1 MGLSQEIYRGRR
13 YSVSRLWKG
22 GDDSLVL
29 KLARKGSLA
38 LSSTEMLRHE
48 FELLREL
55 AELGAPGVVRALAL
69 EDVEGMPA
77 LVLEDAGPGDL
88 RDWLKHHPLEPDIFL
103 EMAIQLAEILG
114 TLHRHHVIHR
124 DINPTNIIVKEGPGH
139 LTVIDFDIATKVAGP
154 TLPAN
159 ILGELELTLPYVAPE
174 QTGRM
179 DRLVDHRADLY
190 SLGATFY
197 EMLTGQPPFLS
208 SDPIELVHAHLA
220 RPPLPPVHANPKV
233 PELLSALV
241 LKLLA
246 KMPEERYQSADSLL
260 ADLQEARKRKR
271 TSGMSEPFELGRLDS
286 ARQLPIPE
294 RLYGRERELTQLE
307 AILARVRTG
316 TSERV
321 MLTGTAG
328 IGKSALIRE
337 LGQHLGRG
345 VWFLTGKF
353 DQLQGNVPYAP
364 LVAAFQGLLDGLA
377 KEPAD
382 VQDTWRHRLLE
393 ALGTNGRLILG
404 LVPELEQFLGPQ
416 PALADLMPT
425 EAERLL
431 HLTVQAFIQAFA
443 TPERPLVLFLDDLQ
457 WADPASIKLLQ
468 HLASDL
474 DSHHVL
480 WSSSCRIEEVGPE
493 HPITR
498 ALEAIQQR
506 KIFIHVIAVSPLD
519 LEALTALCADTL
531 RREPSDVRPLAE
543 LVLRKTAGNPLFVTR
558 FLKYLH
564 HAGLLSFDVNHGT
577 WEWTLSR
584 IAQVDVTEN
593 VVELMLATIRR
604 LPERT
609 QGLLKVAACLGHQ
622 VDLSLLAALVG
633 RPVGDT
639 AGALLSAIQEGLLLP
654 QGTTYRFA
662 HDRVQ
667 QAAYSLLSEDEKK
680 RFHLEA
686 GRQMRAA
693 LEREQDERLFD
704 MVDQLD
710 LGADL
715 VTGEAERLELAQLN
729 FRAGAKAKASAA
741 FRSALGYLTRGIGFL
756 PAEAWRTSYEQTLR
770 FHKEAAECAYLVG
783 DLASAERFIS
793 SALLHS
799 TSRFEKADL
808 YILRILASM
817 IRQSFPEALQWGR
830 EGLRLFGMELPE
842 KQDTPQALVAEF
854 ARVKENRRGRSM
866 EEILEEPTSEDP
878 EHLACMRL
886 LTETGV
892 AVLYMDPELF
902 AFINTRVVNL
912 SLKHGNTRYAP
923 TSYAVYGGILSSALG
938 DYATGHAFGRLG
950 VELCRRYTDL
960 RQTSRTLVTFALG
973 VNHWRAP
980 LRTSIPFL
988 RQAFTSAQASGDLHL
1003 ATYTFPASVNTL
1015 FAMGTALPQVLSEI
1029 ETDLAYVRKA
1039 GLLWRIQSLI
1049 SLRQAIRSL
1058 QDRTHEHARFGDDT
1072 FDEEA
1077 FLATNRQVPTVL
1089 CMYWI
1094 QRHQVSY
1101 FLGDVEDAWEM
1112 SRRTRELLAYL
1123 RGWHLLTE
1131 HNFYTSLTLAARYDR
1146 APPEEKAHLM
1156 EELVANQRQL
1166 GIWAENCPENYRHK
1180 HQLISA
1186 ELARIEGHHL
1196 EALRLYDQAI
1206 EAAHREQFLHEE
1218 ALASELAGRYY
1229 LSVGGKRLAHGYLR
1243 SALEGYARWGAQA
1256 KVSDLEEEFPELTL
1270 VEPTRW
1276 DTPAPTSERPGPA
1289 GSTLDLLTLLKSAET
1304 LVSEVVLERLL
1315 EKLMGV
1321 CLEAAGA
1328 QRGAL
1333 VLEEKDSLRV
1343 RAVGTVS
1350 EPVSL
1355 VHTSLEESDQ
1365 VPSTV
1370 IEHAYRS
1377 GETLVLADAAHQGR
1391 FSSDPY
1397 VVRQAVKSALA
1408 IPIQRPGRTMGVLYL
1423 ENNLATRA
1431 FTTERVR
1438 VLRLL
1443 SSQIAISL
1451 ENSLLFEQL
1460 RIEVEERRRAEQA
1473 VRFLAEWSLTLS
1485 ESLDFETTLAK
1496 VTRSVVPYLAD
1507 WCVVDVVEKDGRIR
1521 RVALAHMEPAKEQL
1535 LREMSEKYPPTW
1547 SSPEPIA
1554 RTLRTGQPV
1563 LLANLDE
1570 AVVRKANLGRDERY
1584 FDILRTISFRTGMV
1598 VPLVARGKTLGS
1610 ILFVSSGARR
1620 RYTEAELNIAQEMAR
1635 RAAVCIDNAWLYR
1648 EAQEAI
1654 HLRDDFLSVASHEL
1668 NTPITSLRL
1677 SVQGLMRRAASE
1689 LPQTAQRALRTAEQQ
1704 TRKLAGLI
1712 KELLEVSR
1720 IHAGRLHL
1728 QLEWVDLS
1736 AVLQEVVER
1745 QGESLTRAECP
1756 LTLHVQE
1763 TVAGRWD
1770 RSRLEQV
1777 IGNLLSNAIKFAPG
1791 RPIELSLSRDGGT
1804 ACLVVKD
1811 QGIGIAPDRM
1821 PHIFGRFERAVS
1833 SENYG
1838 GLGLGLY
1845 IVHEIVTALGGA
1857 VRVESKP
1864 GEGATFTVELP
1875 CAGPP
1880 SSESESQEIEATASS
1895 SVSRAPQ

>member
-1 MGLSQEIYRGRR
+1 M
-13 YSVSRLWKG
+13 SRLWKG
-22 GDDSLVL
+22 DAESLVL
-29 KLARKGSLA
+29 KRARHGPLAP
-38 LSSTEMLRHE
+38 SSTAMLHHE
-48 FELLREL
+48 LELLREL
-55 AELGAPGVVRALAL
+55 ERLGTPGVVRALSL
-69 EDVEGMPA
+69 EDTAGMPA
-77 LVLEDAGPGDL
+77 LVLEDAGPRDL
-88 RDWLKHHPLEPDIFL
+88 RDWSKHHPFEPDTFL
-103 EMAIQLAEILG
+103 ELAIQLTEILG
-114 TLHRHHVIHR
+114 HIHRHDVIHR
-124 DINPTNIIVKEGPGH
+124 DINPTNIIVRPGSIH
-139 LTVIDFDIATKVAGP
+139 LTVIDFDLAIRAAGP
-154 TLPAN
+154 TPPAN
-159 ILGELELTLPYVAPE
+159 ILGELELALPYIAPE

-197 EMLTGQPPFLS
+197 ELLTGQPPFLS

-220 RPPLPPVHANPKV
+220 RPPLPPVHANPRI
-233 PELLSALV
+233 PEILSALV

-246 KMPEERYQSADSLL
+246 KMPEERYQSTDSLL
-260 ADLQEARKRKR
+260 ADLQEARRRKR
-271 TSGMSEPFELGRLDS
+271 TSSGLETFELGRLDS

-294 RLYGRERELTQLE
+294 RLYGRERELTLLE
-307 AILARVRTG
+307 DALKRVRTG
-316 TSERV
+316 PSERV
-321 MLTGTAG
+321 MLTGPAG
-328 IGKSALIRE
+328 IGKSALVQE
-337 LGQHLGRG
+337 LGQRLGRG
-345 VWFLTGKF
+345 GWFLSGKF

-364 LVAAFQGLLDGLA
+364 LVAAFQGLLDGLSR
-377 KEPAD
+377 EPAD
-382 VQDTWRHRLLE
+382 VQETWRSRLSK
-393 ALGTNGRLILG
+393 ALGTNGRVILG
-404 LVPELEQFLGPQ
+404 LVPGLEQFLGPQ
-416 PALADLMPT
+416 PPVPDLRPT
-425 EAERLL
+425 EAERVFLL
-431 HLTVQAFIQAFA
+431 TFQAFIQALA
-443 TPERPLVLFLDDLQ
+443 TPERPLLLFLDDLQ
-457 WADPASIKLLQ
+457 WADPASVKLLQ
-468 HLASDL
+468 HLASDP
-474 DSHHVL
+474 DSNHVL
-480 WSSSCRIEEVGPE
+480 WSSSCRAEEVGPE
-493 HPITR
+493 HPVTR
-498 ALEAIQQR
+498 ALEAIRQ
-506 KIFIHVIAVSPLD
+506 KKLDIHVIEVRPLD
-519 LEALTALCADTL
+519 LEAITALCGDTL
-531 RREPSDVRPLAE
+531 RREAADVRPLAE
-543 LVLRKTAGNPLFVTR
+543 LVLHKTAGNPLFVTR

-564 HAGLLSFDVNHGT
+564 HAGLLSFDVQRGT
-577 WEWTLSR
+577 WDWTLSR

-609 QGLLKVAACLGHQ
+609 QRLLKVAACLGHQ
-622 VDLSLLAALVG
+622 VDLPLLAALVH

-639 AGALLSAIQEGLLLP
+639 AGALRSAIQEGLLIP
-654 QGTTYRFA
+654 QNTTYRFA

-715 VTGEAERLELAQLN
+715 VTSETERLDLVRLN
-729 FRAGAKAKASAA
+729 FQAGAKAKASAA
-741 FRSALGYLTRGIGFL
+741 FRSALGYLTRGIELL
-756 PAEAWRTSYEQTLR
+756 PGDAWRTSYEQTFRL
-770 FHKEAAECAYLVG
+770 HKEAAECAYL
-783 DLASAERFIS
+783 ASALESAEGIIS
-793 SALLHS
+793 SALVHAS
-799 TSRFEKADL
+799 SRFEKADL
-808 YILRILASM
+808 YILRILAGM
-817 IRQSFPEALQWGR
+817 MRQAFPDALQWGR
-830 EGLRLFGMELPE
+830 EGLRLFGVELPE
-842 KQDTPQALVAEF
+842 KQDAPQALQAEF
-854 ARVKENRRGRSM
+854 ARVKENTRGRSM
-866 EEILEEPTSEDP
+866 EEILEEPTAEDP
-878 EHLACMRL
+878 DHLACMRL
-886 LTETGV
+886 LTETGL
-892 AVLYMDPELF
+892 ATMYIDPQLF

-912 SLKHGNTRYAP
+912 SLKHGNTRHAP
-923 TSYAVYGGILSSALG
+923 TSYAVYGGILASRLG
-938 DYATGHAFGRLG
+938 DYATGHAFGCLG

-960 RQTSRTLVTFALG
+960 RQRSRALVTFGLG

-980 LRTSIPFL
+980 LRTSMPIL
-988 RQAFTSAQASGDLHL
+988 RQAFTSAHASGDLHL
-1003 ATYTFPASVNTL
+1003 ASYTFPATVNTL
-1015 FAMGTALPQVLSEI
+1015 FAMGTGLSQVLAEI

-1049 SLRQAIRSL
+1049 SLRQAIRCL
-1058 QDRTHEHARFGDDT
+1058 QDRTREHARFEDDT

-1077 FLATNRQVPTVL
+1077 FLAKNREVPTVL
-1089 CMYWI
+1089 GMYWI
-1094 QRHQVSY
+1094 QRLQVSY
-1101 FLGDVEDAWEM
+1101 LLGDIEDAREM
-1112 SRRTRELLAYL
+1112 SRRGQGFLLFL
-1123 RGWHLLTE
+1123 QGWHLLTE
-1131 HNFYTSLTLAARYDR
+1131 HNFYTSLSLTARYDK
-1146 APPEEKAHLM
+1146 ASPGEKAHLL
-1156 EELVANQRQL
+1156 EELAANQRQL
-1166 GIWAENCPENYRHK
+1166 AIWAENCPENYRHK
-1180 HQLISA
+1180 HLLVSA
-1186 ELARIEGHHL
+1186 ELARIEGRHL

-1206 EAAHREQFLHEE
+1206 EGAHREQFIHEE
-1218 ALASELAGRYY
+1218 ALANELAGRYY

-1243 SALEGYARWGAQA
+1243 SALEGHARWGAQA
-1256 KVSDLEEEFPELTL
+1256 KVSDLEEEFSDLTPI
-1270 VEPTRW
+1270 EPTHW
-1276 DTPAPTSERPGPA
+1276 DPPAPTSERPGPA

-1333 VLEEKDSLRV
+1333 VLEEKDSLCL

-1355 VHTSLEESDQ
+1355 LHSTLEESGQ
-1365 VPSTV
+1365 VPGTV

-1377 GETLVLADAAHQGR
+1377 GETLVLADAARQGR

-1397 VVRQAVKSALA
+1397 VVQHAVKSALA
-1408 IPIQRPGRTMGVLYL
+1408 IPIQRTGRTVGVLYL

-1431 FTTERVR
+1431 FTPERVR

-1473 VRFLAEWSLTLS
+1473 VRSLAEWSLTLS

-1507 WCVVDVVEKDGRIR
+1507 WCVVDVVEKDSRIR
-1521 RVALAHMEPAKEQL
+1521 RVALAHKEPAKEQL
-1535 LREMSEKYPPTW
+1535 LRELSENYPPTW
-1547 SSPEPIA
+1547 DSPEPIA

-1570 AVVRKANLGRDERY
+1570 QVVRKANLSRDERY

-1610 ILFVSSGARR
+1610 ILFVSSAARR
-1620 RYTEAELNIAQEMAR
+1620 RYSEAELDLAQEMAR

-1677 SVQGLMRRAASE
+1677 SVQGLMRRADSE

-1728 QLEWVDLS
+1728 QLEWMDLS
-1736 AVLQEVVER
+1736 SVLREVIER
-1745 QGESLTRAECP
+1745 HGQSLTRAECP

-1763 TVAGRWD
+1763 AVTGRWD

-1777 IGNLLSNAIKFAPG
+1777 VGNLLSNAIKFAPG
-1791 RPIELSLSRDGGT
+1791 RPIEFSLSREGGT
-1804 ACLVVKD
+1804 ARLVVKD

-1833 SENYG
+1833 SVNYG

-1845 IVHEIVTALGGA
+1845 IVHEIVTALGGS

-1875 CAGPP
+1875 CSGPP
-1880 SSESESQEIEATASS
+1880 EHENPGLEASIPS
-1895 SVSRAPQ
+1895 SVSRAPR